1 MARADDKFKPA
12 LVGKKIPILTLDNK
26 WHKLFTQSEFTPELM
41 GLEKNLNELLKRQ
54 AKVTSESK
62 ELKKIK
68 KKLMDDV
75 VLLADAMGEHPTK
88 KQDKEM
94 SERKRL
100 IEECNEKMDA
110 YEEEMV
116 ELPRQINQLNNQLM
130 LITMD
135 VCYRKLRQS
144 TEELSEIDEWINNI
158 RRELKKKVVRKKE
171 KEAVIARLYSYMHDI
186 FGAEVIELF
195 DMEYD
200 PDEKYA
206 KKNDAMK
213 DAKTQEQSETKSDIE
228 KGMASQAA
236 ARSDNGSKMQTGI
249 KKEDENA
256 SISGMTETPK
266 S

>member
-26 WHKLFTQSEFTPELM
+26 WHRLFTQSEFTPELK
-41 GLEKNLNELLKRQ
+41 GLEKNLNDLLKRQ

-75 VLLADAMGEHPTK
+75 VLLADAMGEHPSK

-116 ELPRQINQLNNQLM
+116 ELPRQINQLNNRLM

-135 VCYRKLRQS
+135 ICYRKLRQS
-144 TEELSEIDEWINNI
+144 TEELNEIDEWINGI

-200 PDEKYA
+200 PDAKYEKRDNA
-206 KKNDAMK
+206 P
-213 DAKTQEQSETKSDIE
+213 QETKPEAKAEMSSLEREQISKTAGQMNSE
-228 KGMASQAA
+228 KAEEAESG
-236 ARSDNGSKMQTGI
+236 NGRK
-249 KKEDENA
+249 
-256 SISGMTETPK
+256 ETPE

>member
-26 WHKLFTQSEFTPELM
+26 WHRLFTQSEFTPELK
-41 GLEKNLNELLKRQ
+41 GLEKNLNDLLKRQ
-54 AKVTSESK
+54 AKLTTESK
-62 ELKKIK
+62 ELKKLK

-75 VLLADAMGEHPTK
+75 VLLADAMGEHPSK

-100 IEECNEKMDA
+100 IEECNEKMNA

-135 VCYRKLRQS
+135 ICYRKLKQS
-144 TEELSEIDEWINNI
+144 TEELSEIDEWITGI

-186 FGAEVIELF
+186 FGVEVIDLF
-195 DMEYD
+195 DMEYTLE
-200 PDEKYA
+200 EKHA
-206 KKNDAMK
+206 KKGDAGQEEK
-213 DAKTQEQSETKSDIE
+213 RKAKPDTRSALERGQISKSDEQTDPENE
-228 KGMASQAA
+228 KE
-236 ARSDNGSKMQTGI
+236 T
-249 KKEDENA
+249 E
-256 SISGMTETPK
+256 SGNESEETPK

>member
-1 MARADDKFKPA
+1 MARADEKFKPA

-26 WHKLFTQSEFTPELM
+26 WHKLFTQSEFTPELK
-41 GLEKNLNELLKRQ
+41 GLEKNLNDLLKRQ
-54 AKVTSESK
+54 AKLTSESK

-75 VLLADAMGEHPTK
+75 VLLADAMGEHPSK

-110 YEEEMV
+110 YEEELV

-135 VCYRKLRQS
+135 ICYRKLRQS
-144 TEELSEIDEWINNI
+144 TEELSEIDEWINGI

-171 KEAVIARLYSYMHDI
+171 KEAVIARLYAYMHDI

-200 PDEKYA
+200 PEEKYA
-206 KKNDAMK
+206 KREAAEQE
-213 DAKTQEQSETKSDIE
+213 AKAGIKPAAKEGQNQAPADETAPE
-228 KGMASQAA
+228 KGAESE
-236 ARSDNGSKMQTGI
+236 NGS
-249 KKEDENA
+249 DEA
-256 SISGMTETPK
+256 PK